1 MTIKK
6 ISVVMAIAM
15 LSSVL
20 TAGMAVMGTQYLN
33 ASNKS
38 STEGAEGVTNGTPPS
53 AWKKISGFFSSGDH
67 VEPLQFVEMNN
78 IMITLRSDGDRER
91 YMLLELALSARDNDA
106 VTRIETLLPAIR
118 GATVALLS
126 DMEYSVVRA
135 MHIAEL
141 HDKLMAAYTA
151 RFAELKQPVPFN
163 DVTISKM
170 LLQ

>member
-6 ISVVMAIAM
+6 VSAVMAIAM

-20 TAGMAVMGTQYLN
+20 AAGMAIMGTHYVN
-33 ASNKS
+33 AKS
-38 STEGAEGVTNGTPPS
+38 SDSTTDELTTEEQPGIWS
-53 AWKKISGFFSSGDH
+53 KISGIFSSGDQAA
-67 VEPLQFVEMNN
+67 PLQFVEISN
-78 IMITLRSDGDRER
+78 IMITLRSEGDRER
-91 YMLLELALSARDNDA
+91 YMLLELALSARDSAA
-106 VTRIETLLPAIR
+106 VSKIEMLLPAIR
-118 GATVALLS
+118 GATVAMLS
-126 DMEYSVVRA
+126 DMDYSAVRA